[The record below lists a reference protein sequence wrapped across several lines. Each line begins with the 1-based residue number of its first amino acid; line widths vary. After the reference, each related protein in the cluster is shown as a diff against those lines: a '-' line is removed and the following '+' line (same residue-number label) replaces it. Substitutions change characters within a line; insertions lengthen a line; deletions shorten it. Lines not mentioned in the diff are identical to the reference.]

1 MEISPIVI
9 ICFERALTYRPR
21 LKRPTSTS
29 TAITIDTNIESGKAT
44 STGNPSFVIDHAATY
59 APNADITPCAK
70 LVVND
75 VRKMRVIA
83 IVTMAVTHI
92 GIKELKNVLI
102 I

>member
-1 MEISPIVI
+1 MESKI
-9 ICFERALTYRPR
+9 
-21 LKRPTSTS
+21 PT
-29 TAITIDTNIESGKAT
+29 TIGKP
-44 STGNPSFVIDHAATY
+44 NFVIVHDATY
-59 APNADITPCAK
+59 APNAEITPCEK

-75 VRKMRVIA
+75 VLNIRVIA